1 MSVAENIL
9 LYIYPKF
16 KEVEVTTVLSIL
28 KKNYNLHTFTLF
40 PGQIKSACG
49 LIIQPNIKIKNIR
62 SWEYD
67 MLILP
72 GGETTG
78 PMNHHLVKLLQDF
91 NREKLRISAI
101 GHGVDLLCRAGLL
114 KGRTYTTSSVIT
126 NFPDGMY
133 VNKRLVEDKN
143 LITAKSHAFTD
154 FGLLIGDRMNCI
166 ENIDE
171 YNFYKGIK

>member
-1 MSVAENIL
+1 MAENIL

-16 KEVEVTTVLSIL
+16 KEVEVATVLSIL
-28 KKNYNLHTFTLF
+28 KKNYSLHTFTLF

-91 NREKLRISAI
+91 NREKVRIAAI
-101 GHGVDLLCRAGLL
+101 GSGVDLLCRAGLL
-114 KGRTYTTSSVIT
+114 KGRTYTTSSIIP
-126 NFPDGMY
+126 NFSDGIY

-166 ENIDE
+166 ENVDE

>member
-1 MSVAENIL
+1 MAENIL

-16 KEVEVTTVLSIL
+16 KEVEVAPVLSIL
-28 KKNYNLHTFTLF
+28 KKNYNLHTFSLF

-91 NREKLRISAI
+91 NREKLRVAAI

-114 KGRTYTTSSVIT
+114 KGRTYTTSSMIP
-126 NFPDGMY
+126 NFSDGIY